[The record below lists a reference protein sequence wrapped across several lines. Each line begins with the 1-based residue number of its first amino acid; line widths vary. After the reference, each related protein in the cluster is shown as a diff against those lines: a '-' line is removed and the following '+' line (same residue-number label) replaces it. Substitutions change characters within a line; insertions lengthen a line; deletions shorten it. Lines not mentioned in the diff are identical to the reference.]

1 MAASL
6 TIEDLN
12 KYSEVLSEHVEDINE
27 YSTMVETGTSWGG
40 TIQSINQY
48 FQKIWTVEIAPNLYE
63 MAQRITAPLEHV
75 THVQGD
81 SLVEVPNYLKT
92 LTKED
97 KVFFWLDAH
106 YSGGDTSKN
115 HLDCPV
121 IEECVLIDK
130 DYVADSA
137 VIAIDDYRLFETVE
151 HGDWS
156 FVNDDAVKN
165 SFENFNI
172 VHMSEVDDRL
182 LLYIERK
189 EGE

>member
-6 TIEDLN
+6 TVDDLN
-12 KYSEVLSEHVEDINE
+12 KYSEVLSEYVEDINE
-27 YSTMVETGTSWGG
+27 YSIMVETGTSWGG
-40 TIQSINQY
+40 SIRSVNQY
-48 FQKIWTVEIAPNLYE
+48 FEKIWTVEIAPNLYE
-63 MAQRITAPLEHV
+63 MAKNITNCYPHV
-75 THVQGD
+75 THVLGD
-81 SLVEVPNYLKT
+81 SLIETPKYLLS
-92 LTKED
+92 LTEED

-106 YSGGDTSKN
+106 YSGNDTSKN

-130 DYVADSA
+130 NYKADTA

-156 FVNDDAVKN
+156 FVNDDAVRN

-172 VHMSEVDDRL
+172 VYMKEVDDRL

-189 EGE
+189 GE

>member
-6 TIEDLN
+6 TIDDLN
-12 KYSEVLSEHVEDINE
+12 KYSEVLSEYIENIND

-40 TIQSINQY
+40 TIQSVNPY
-48 FQKIWTVEIAPNLYE
+48 FKKIWTVEIAPNLYS
-63 MAQRITAPLEHV
+63 MAKRITDSLEHV
-75 THVQGD
+75 THVLGD
-81 SLVEVPNYLKT
+81 SLIETPKYLKS
-92 LTKED
+92 LSKDE

-106 YSGGDTSKN
+106 YSGNDTSKN

-121 IEECVLIDK
+121 IEECVLIDENYQG
-130 DYVADSA
+130 DTA

-165 SFENFNI
+165 SFNNFNI
-172 VHMSEVDDRL
+172 VYMGEVDDRL

-189 EGE
+189 ENA